1 MANLRHQAVAQ
12 LFRDNDEL
20 APYLVAARGEMV
32 RAGRPVRHDSDLST
46 IDHGLELPIPMHKEA
61 RADVVTI
68 PNFQVRLIVVD
79 RLSTPHPDALGGEA
93 CVVQVT
99 MLSVLN
105 GSFDL
110 ADPDVRKYLEDDMNL
125 ADLRVPFLD
134 DPVDEALAKGQA
146 IGEARGVARGEAK
159 LLRRIIQTRGF
170 SITSRYQA
178 MVEDCTDLEQIETWA
193 ERAVTAETIDD
204 IFGS

>member
-1 MANLRHQAVAQ
+1 MLR
-12 LFRDNDEL
+12 
-20 APYLVAARGEMV
+20 
-32 RAGRPVRHDSDLST
+32 
-46 IDHGLELPIPMHKEA
+46 
-61 RADVVTI
+61 
-68 PNFQVRLIVVD
+68 
-79 RLSTPHPDALGGEA
+79 
-93 CVVQVT
+93 
-99 MLSVLN
+99 VLN
-105 GSFDL
+105 GAFDLTDHETRRYVVAKLSGAGQIGKTYTRVIWHL

>member
-1 MANLRHQAVAQ
+1 VAK
-12 LFRDNDEL
+12 LSH
-20 APYLVAARGEMV
+20 
-32 RAGRPVRHDSDLST
+32 AGQIGKTYTRVIWH
-46 IDHGLELPIPMHKEA
+46 
-61 RADVVTI
+61 
-68 PNFQVRLIVVD
+68 
-79 RLSTPHPDALGGEA
+79 
-93 CVVQVT
+93 
-99 MLSVLN
+99 
-105 GSFDL
+105 L

-178 MVEDCTDLEQIETWA
+178 MVEDCMDLEQIETWA

-204 IFGS
+204 IFEF